1 VSRSAHAG
9 GAIVCHLQS
18 AEVPGVVNFSSG
30 RAAHSIAGILSALKA
45 KNFFIGVLRCFP
57 MHASY

>member
-1 VSRSAHAG
+1 M
-9 GAIVCHLQS
+9 CHLQS